1 MLTSFGVV
9 VAKGTKSSVLSEVA
23 NYIRLLQQQQFRS
36 EMYVKA
42 PLFVSSTT
50 NGPTLTTLSL
60 SLRFALFCL
69 FPAIAICSFSRS
81 N

>member
-36 EMYVKA
+36 EMYVTSV
-42 PLFVSSTT
+42 FE
-50 NGPTLTTLSL
+50 
-60 SLRFALFCL
+60 
-69 FPAIAICSFSRS
+69 
-81 N
+81 